1 MGTYRMT
8 DDIYQEM
15 RFCPS
20 TKPGNVV
27 NNGPDGII
35 GTYGVMVALITPF
48 TIGLGINASAFFFLA
63 FTFHIIGAVLIVVW
77 LLNSYSMRGR
87 KYSNDVLPVEA
98 AYDRLSPSRKAQYK
112 HLVEQAYKNSISGK
126 SNRKIVE
133 LFEQY
138 AEIDDTAGAKFIES
152 ELRLAKQVKADM
164 LEVERQLE
172 S

>member
-8 DDIYQEM
+8 DNVCQEM

-20 TKPGNVV
+20 TKPGNVI
-27 NNGPDGII
+27 NNSPDGII
-35 GTYGVMVALITPF
+35 GTYGIMASFVTPF
-48 TIGLGINASAFFFLA
+48 TIALGINASAFFFLA
-63 FTFHIIGAVLIVVW
+63 FTFHVVGAILIVVW
-77 LLNSYSMRGR
+77 LMNSYSMRGR
-87 KYSNDVLPVEA
+87 KYTNDVLPVEA
-98 AYDRLSPSRKAQYK
+98 SYDRLSPARKVQYK

-164 LEVERQLE
+164 LEVERRLE